1 MKLEK
6 IKFNLELAKMISKRS
21 TCLRLSVGALLT
33 DIKGIILSVG
43 YNGSPSGLPHCNK
56 TNCLDLIPKPCNA
69 VHAEVNAIIHS
80 SIDFRLD
87 KIIFITDTPCFNCS
101 KMLIAFNIKKIY
113 FLRRYRDDLRS
124 IKLLKEAKV
133 KIHQYKNGSIKAI

>member
-21 TCLRLSVGALLT
+21 TCLRLSVGAVLT

-56 TNCLDLIPKPCNA
+56 TNCLDLIPKPCRA
-69 VHAEVNAIIHS
+69 LHAEINSIIHS
-80 SIDFRLD
+80 SVDFRLP
-87 KIIFITDTPCFNCS
+87 KIMFLTHSPCFSCA
-101 KMLIAFNIKKIY
+101 KILIAFGVKELY
-113 FLRRYRDDLRS
+113 FLERYRDDLRS